1 MIDIT
6 KLLAGVRKASRKI
19 KQLTNLERNDF
30 LAQLAKEL
38 RLHVEKII
46 VANAK
51 DLELK
56 SAEDPMRDRLML
68 NQTRIEFLAQSIEK
82 LMELPQPDNKIVS
95 SFIKENNLKINKIS
109 VPLGVVSAIYESRP
123 NVTIDVIALCIKSG
137 NACVLKGGSDAKNTN
152 QYFEKICH
160 ELLLKNNLP
169 VDAIIFYPTDREYLS
184 TLLKAERYIDV
195 IIPRG
200 SAGLINYVKEHSII
214 PTIETGAG
222 VCHTYVSQ
230 HADLKMACEIVV
242 NAKTT
247 RPSVCNSLDTII
259 IHELVVNDFIKEIE
273 VLFIQYKIEI
283 FADIISFKILH
294 NINYPYLQS
303 ASIEDFGREF
313 LDLKCSIK
321 VVKSL
326 EEALDHIDQHSS
338 RHSEAIVSENNHEI
352 DRFLSDVDSAA
363 VYANASTRFTDGFEF
378 GLGAEIGISTQKLHA
393 RGPFA
398 LEKLVCEKWIG
409 IGQGQIR

>member
-30 LAQLAKEL
+30 LSQLAQEL

-46 VANAK
+46 AANAK

-82 LMELPQPDNKIVS
+82 LMDLPQPDNKIVS

-230 HADLKMACEIVV
+230 YADLKMAGEIVV

-259 IHELVVNDFIKEIE
+259 VHELVVNDFIKEIE
-273 VLFIQYKIEI
+273 ELFKQYKIEI

-294 NINYPYLQS
+294 DINYPYLQT